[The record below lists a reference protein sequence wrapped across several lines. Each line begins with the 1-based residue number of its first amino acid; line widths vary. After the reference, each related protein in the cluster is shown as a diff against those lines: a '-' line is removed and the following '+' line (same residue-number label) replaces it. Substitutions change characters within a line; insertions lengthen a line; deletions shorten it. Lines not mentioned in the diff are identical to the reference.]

1 MKILIAVK
9 HAVEYRHTLRISITG
24 GGGEQ
29 AHLERAINPY
39 DEVAVEMALQLRER
53 GRARSVTTITIG
65 QPDALDTCYTA
76 LAMGA
81 DRAIHVPG
89 PAELPPLAAAR
100 LLHQV
105 VNREAPDLVLTGRL
119 SSTGDHGQTGAMLAA
134 FLDWP
139 QASGAIAILAR
150 PERLRVTRR
159 IEHGTELLEL
169 TPPAV
174 VTCDVLMATPRYVT
188 APHYNKARQMPVE
201 TLALDVTAAMGGAA
215 LETGE
220 PSAPPVRA
228 PVRTTRDPVELV
240 RWLRQSTS
248 VLD

>member
-1 MKILIAVK
+1 MKILVAVK
-9 HAVEYRHTLRISITG
+9 HAVEYRHTLRISVTG

-39 DEVAVEMALQLRER
+39 DEVALEMALQLRER
-53 GRARSVTTITIG
+53 GRAGSVTTLTIG

-89 PAELPPLAAAR
+89 PAELSPLAVAR
-100 LLHQV
+100 LLRQAAQQ
-105 VNREAPDLVLTGRL
+105 ETPDLILTGRQ
-119 SSTGDHGQTGAMLAA
+119 SATGDHGQTGAMLAA
-134 FLDWP
+134 LLDWP
-139 QASGAIAILAR
+139 QATAATSILVR
-150 PERLRVTRR
+150 PDRLRVTRR

-169 TPPAV
+169 VPPAV
-174 VTCDVLMATPRYVT
+174 ITCDVLMATPRYVT

-201 TLALDVTAAMGGAA
+201 TLDLDVDAAA
-215 LETGE
+215 LAAGVVPEDAF
-220 PSAPPVRA
+220 APPGRPPA
-228 PVRTTRDPVELV
+228 RTTRDPAELV
-240 RWLRQSTS
+240 RWLRDSTT